1 MMRQVSRL
9 FPLWL
14 ILLLAG
20 CSTEKLPDET
30 ELFHNLQEVRKLD
43 LLEMR
48 TEETII
54 ISGSPYTLQSIRSLD
69 DAMDYLDDLLRTGNR
84 VGVYSF
90 ANYVGAFID
99 LGALDEQAV
108 RVDVKRKEVS
118 LTLPAVQVEPLG
130 RGTTLT
136 KLHERVTGTRKNIT
150 NEERTAL
157 QNKASELLRRRI
169 APGMPLYTDLVIRA
183 QDKARAYYT
192 GMLHARGYE
201 VVTVSFDQELFRH
214 E

>member
-1 MMRQVSRL
+1 MRQVSRL

-14 ILLLAG
+14 ILLLVG

-30 ELFHNLQEVRKLD
+30 ELFHNLREVRKLD

-69 DAMDYLDDLLRTGNR
+69 DAMGYLDDLLRTGNR

-90 ANYVGAFID
+90 ESYVGAFID

-108 RVDVKRKEVS
+108 RVDVQRKEVS

>member
-1 MMRQVSRL
+1 MRQVSRL

-30 ELFHNLQEVRKLD
+30 ELFHNLREVRKLD

-69 DAMDYLDDLLRTGNR
+69 DAMGYLDDLLRTGNR

-90 ANYVGAFID
+90 ASYVGAFID

-108 RVDVKRKEVS
+108 RVDVQRKEVS